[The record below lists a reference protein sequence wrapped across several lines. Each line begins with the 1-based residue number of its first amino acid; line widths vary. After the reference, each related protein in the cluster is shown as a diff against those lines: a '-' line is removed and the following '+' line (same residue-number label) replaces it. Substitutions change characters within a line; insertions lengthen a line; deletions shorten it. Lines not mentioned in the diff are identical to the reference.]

1 MKHPKNKLSHLMK
14 TIKSM
19 GFKEEILVNI
29 YQSITLSQNF
39 YAATILISASRSAKE
54 EMLKQQFRFF

>member
-1 MKHPKNKLSHLMK
+1 MK